1 MINSLGNLFL
11 YLPILFTFFFYLRS
25 SKLNE
30 SQTILAA
37 RVIYICSLIPFLLL
51 LIAFATSNFQTLN
64 VLQNSYIND
73 PFIFKVTSAWGSH
86 EGSILLWVFL
96 INLYGLIFSFFH
108 KKNLLNKQLIF
119 ISQIFIIYILLS
131 SNPFI
136 EVNMDGNTEGLGLN
150 PILQNLL
157 FVIHPPI
164 LFLGYLGLI
173 IPFVI
178 SSYILTTKQHD
189 EPLFQQMLIW
199 SKISWFFLTVG
210 IVLGSYWAYSE
221 LGWGG
226 WWFWDPVENVS
237 LIPWLLNTAL
247 VHSLQVSIKNNQL
260 KLWSL
265 NLALYGF
272 IAAVFGTFLVR
283 SNLIVSVHSFATD
296 PLRGLFLIIIIGY
309 LLITTIRMNLK
320 SISLFNKDTFQ
331 FISKESFL
339 LINNIFFICAALTVF
354 IGTVYPLFSEMIFK
368 TAVSVGA
375 PYYNFTFNI
384 LLAPIIILMA
394 FAPQIKWHNHH
405 SQNQIKLLIIFL
417 TGFVASL
424 ISYLFFYNLFF
435 SISVFIT
442 APLFIQ
448 SVVVLFAKFKKDFRF
463 YAQWL
468 AHLSIGIFI
477 IAAVSTEQFDTEEN
491 LLFKKDSNNE
501 LPLNS
506 GGYAYI
512 ENIQNIE
519 KLNHVQ
525 ILLDMK
531 IVENNKTY
539 SLSPSKNIYQ
549 PSGQITNEVSVV
561 NNFFSQYYAT
571 ISQIESDLVSINLVY
586 KPFINLLWMSALM
599 LILGIFGSIFRKI

>member
-178 SSYILTTKQHD
+178 SSFILTTKQHD

-354 IGTVYPLFSEMIFK
+354 IGTVYPLFSEMIFQ

-424 ISYLFFYNLFF
+424 ISYFIFYNLFF

-491 LLFKKDSNNE
+491 LLFKKDNNNE

-531 IVENNKTY
+531 IVEENKTY

-599 LILGIFGSIFRKI
+599 LILGIFGSIIRKI

>member
-96 INLYGLIFSFFH
+96 MNLYGLIFSFFH

-119 ISQIFIIYILLS
+119 ISQIFIIYILIS

-178 SSYILTTKQHD
+178 SSFILNTKQHD

-354 IGTVYPLFSEMIFK
+354 IGTVYPLFSEMIFQ

-424 ISYLFFYNLFF
+424 ISYFIFYNLFF

-491 LLFKKDSNNE
+491 LLFKKDNNNE

-531 IVENNKTY
+531 IVEENKTY

-586 KPFINLLWMSALM
+586 KPFINLLWMSTLM
-599 LILGIFGSIFRKI
+599 LILGIFGSIIRKI

>member
-354 IGTVYPLFSEMIFK
+354 IGTVYPLFSEMIFQ

-417 TGFVASL
+417 TGFVVSL
-424 ISYLFFYNLFF
+424 ISYFIFYNLFF

-491 LLFKKDSNNE
+491 LLFKKDNNNE

-599 LILGIFGSIFRKI
+599 LILGIFGSIIRKI

>member
-119 ISQIFIIYILLS
+119 ISQIFIIYILIS

-164 LFLGYLGLI
+164 LFLGYLGLV

-178 SSYILTTKQHD
+178 SSFILTTKQHD

-424 ISYLFFYNLFF
+424 ISYFIFYNLFF

-491 LLFKKDSNNE
+491 LLFKKDNNNE

-531 IVENNKTY
+531 IVEENKTY

-599 LILGIFGSIFRKI
+599 LILGIFGSIIRKI

>member
-136 EVNMDGNTEGLGLN
+136 EVNMDGNIEGLGLN

-178 SSYILTTKQHD
+178 ASFILTTKQHD

-199 SKISWFFLTVG
+199 SKISWFFLTAG

-424 ISYLFFYNLFF
+424 ISYFIFYNLFF

-491 LLFKKDSNNE
+491 LLFKKDNNNE

-531 IVENNKTY
+531 IVEENKTY

-599 LILGIFGSIFRKI
+599 LILGIFGSIIRKI

>member
-178 SSYILTTKQHD
+178 SSFILNTKQHD

-491 LLFKKDSNNE
+491 LLFKKDNNNE

-531 IVENNKTY
+531 IVEENKTY

-599 LILGIFGSIFRKI
+599 LILGIFGSIIRKI

>member
-119 ISQIFIIYILLS
+119 ISQIFIIYILIS

-136 EVNMDGNTEGLGLN
+136 GVNMDGNTEGLGLN

-178 SSYILTTKQHD
+178 SSFILTTKQHD

-354 IGTVYPLFSEMIFK
+354 IGTVYPLFSEMIFQ

-424 ISYLFFYNLFF
+424 ISYFIFYNLYF

-442 APLFIQ
+442 APLFMQ

-531 IVENNKTY
+531 IVEENKTY

-599 LILGIFGSIFRKI
+599 LILGIFGSIIRKI

>member
-1 MINSLGNLFL
+1 LINSLGNLFL

-178 SSYILTTKQHD
+178 SSFILTTKQHD

-354 IGTVYPLFSEMIFK
+354 IGTVYPLFSEMIFQ

-424 ISYLFFYNLFF
+424 ISYFIFYNLFF

-491 LLFKKDSNNE
+491 LLFKKDNNNE

-531 IVENNKTY
+531 IVEENKTY

-599 LILGIFGSIFRKI
+599 LILGIFGSIIRKI

>member
-96 INLYGLIFSFFH
+96 INLYGLTFSFFH

-119 ISQIFIIYILLS
+119 ISQIFIIYILIS

-178 SSYILTTKQHD
+178 SSFILTTKQHD

-354 IGTVYPLFSEMIFK
+354 IGTVYPLFSEMIFQ
-368 TAVSVGA
+368 TPVSVGA

-424 ISYLFFYNLFF
+424 ISYFIFYNLFF

-442 APLFIQ
+442 APLFMQ

-531 IVENNKTY
+531 IVEENKTY

-586 KPFINLLWMSALM
+586 KPFINLLWISALM
-599 LILGIFGSIFRKI
+599 LILGIFGSIIRKI

>member
-96 INLYGLIFSFFH
+96 MNLYGFIFSFFH

-354 IGTVYPLFSEMIFK
+354 IGTVYPLFSEMIFQ

-417 TGFVASL
+417 TGFVVSL
-424 ISYLFFYNLFF
+424 ISYFIFYNLFF

-491 LLFKKDSNNE
+491 LLFKKDNNNE

-506 GGYAYI
+506 SGYAYL

-586 KPFINLLWMSALM
+586 KPFINLLWMSTLM
-599 LILGIFGSIFRKI
+599 LILGIFGSIIRKI

>member
-178 SSYILTTKQHD
+178 ASFILTTKQHD

-354 IGTVYPLFSEMIFK
+354 IGTVYPLFSEMIFQ

-417 TGFVASL
+417 TGFVVSL
-424 ISYLFFYNLFF
+424 ISYFIFYNLFF

-491 LLFKKDSNNE
+491 LLFKKDNNNE
-501 LPLNS
+501 LLLNS

-531 IVENNKTY
+531 IVEENKTY

-586 KPFINLLWMSALM
+586 KPFINLLWMSTLM
-599 LILGIFGSIFRKI
+599 LILVIFGSIIRKK

>member
-178 SSYILTTKQHD
+178 SSFILTTKQHD

-424 ISYLFFYNLFF
+424 ISYFIFYNLFF

-491 LLFKKDSNNE
+491 LLFKKDNNNE
-501 LPLNS
+501 LLLNS

-531 IVENNKTY
+531 IVEENKTY

-599 LILGIFGSIFRKI
+599 LILGIFGSIIRKI

>member
-96 INLYGLIFSFFH
+96 MNLYGFIFSFFH

-178 SSYILTTKQHD
+178 SSFILTTKQHD

-354 IGTVYPLFSEMIFK
+354 IGTVYPLFSEMIFQ

-424 ISYLFFYNLFF
+424 ISYFIFYNLFF

-491 LLFKKDSNNE
+491 LLFKKDNNNE

-531 IVENNKTY
+531 IVEENKTY

-599 LILGIFGSIFRKI
+599 LILGIFGSIIRKI

>member
-1 MINSLGNLFL
+1 
-11 YLPILFTFFFYLRS
+11 
-25 SKLNE
+25 
-30 SQTILAA
+30 
-37 RVIYICSLIPFLLL
+37 
-51 LIAFATSNFQTLN
+51 
-64 VLQNSYIND
+64 
-73 PFIFKVTSAWGSH
+73 
-86 EGSILLWVFL
+86 
-96 INLYGLIFSFFH
+96 
-108 KKNLLNKQLIF
+108 
-119 ISQIFIIYILLS
+119 
-131 SNPFI
+131 
-136 EVNMDGNTEGLGLN
+136 
-150 PILQNLL
+150 
-157 FVIHPPI
+157 
-164 LFLGYLGLI
+164 
-173 IPFVI
+173 
-178 SSYILTTKQHD
+178 
-189 EPLFQQMLIW
+189 
-199 SKISWFFLTVG
+199 
-210 IVLGSYWAYSE
+210 
-221 LGWGG
+221 
-226 WWFWDPVENVS
+226 
-237 LIPWLLNTAL
+237 LNTAL

-354 IGTVYPLFSEMIFK
+354 IGTVYPLFSEMIFQ

-424 ISYLFFYNLFF
+424 ISYFIFYNLFF

-491 LLFKKDSNNE
+491 LLFKKDNNNE

-531 IVENNKTY
+531 IVEENKTY

-599 LILGIFGSIFRKI
+599 LILGIFGSIIRKI

>member
-178 SSYILTTKQHD
+178 SSFILTTKQHD

-354 IGTVYPLFSEMIFK
+354 IGTVYPLFSEMIFQ

-417 TGFVASL
+417 TGFVVSL
-424 ISYLFFYNLFF
+424 ISYFIFYNLFF

-491 LLFKKDSNNE
+491 LLFKKDNNNE
-501 LPLNS
+501 LLLNS

-531 IVENNKTY
+531 IVEENKTY

-586 KPFINLLWMSALM
+586 KPFINLLWMSTLM
-599 LILGIFGSIFRKI
+599 LILGIFGSIIRKI

>member
-164 LFLGYLGLI
+164 LFLGYLGLV

-178 SSYILTTKQHD
+178 SSFILTTKQHD

-424 ISYLFFYNLFF
+424 ISYFIFYNLFF

-491 LLFKKDSNNE
+491 LLFKKDNNNE

-531 IVENNKTY
+531 IVEENKTY

-599 LILGIFGSIFRKI
+599 LILGIFGSIIRKI

>member
-96 INLYGLIFSFFH
+96 INLYGLTFSFFH

-178 SSYILTTKQHD
+178 SSFILTTKQHD

-354 IGTVYPLFSEMIFK
+354 IGTVYPLFSEMIFQ

-394 FAPQIKWHNHH
+394 FAPQIKWHSHH

-417 TGFVASL
+417 TGFVVSL
-424 ISYLFFYNLFF
+424 ISYFIFYNLFF

-491 LLFKKDSNNE
+491 LLFKKDNNNE

-531 IVENNKTY
+531 IVEENKTY

-599 LILGIFGSIFRKI
+599 LILGIFGSIIRKI

>member
-96 INLYGLIFSFFH
+96 MNLYGLIFSFFH

-189 EPLFQQMLIW
+189 EPLFQLMLIW

-417 TGFVASL
+417 TGFVVSL
-424 ISYLFFYNLFF
+424 ISYFIFYNLFF

-491 LLFKKDSNNE
+491 LLFKKDNNNE

-531 IVENNKTY
+531 IVEENKTY

-599 LILGIFGSIFRKI
+599 LILGIFGSIIRKI

>member
-37 RVIYICSLIPFLLL
+37 KVIYICSLIPFLLL

-119 ISQIFIIYILLS
+119 ISQIFIIYILIS

-531 IVENNKTY
+531 IVQENKTY

-599 LILGIFGSIFRKI
+599 LILGIFGSIIRKI

>member
-354 IGTVYPLFSEMIFK
+354 IGTVYPLFSEMIFQ

-417 TGFVASL
+417 IGFVVSL
-424 ISYLFFYNLFF
+424 ISYFIFYNLFF

-491 LLFKKDSNNE
+491 LLFKKDNNNE

-599 LILGIFGSIFRKI
+599 LILGIFGSIIRKI

>member
-1 MINSLGNLFL
+1 MINPLGNLFL

-178 SSYILTTKQHD
+178 SSFILTTKQHD

-599 LILGIFGSIFRKI
+599 LILGIFGSIIRKI

>member
-136 EVNMDGNTEGLGLN
+136 EVNTDGNTEGLGLN

-178 SSYILTTKQHD
+178 SSFILTAKQHD

-354 IGTVYPLFSEMIFK
+354 IGTVYPLFSEMIFQ

-424 ISYLFFYNLFF
+424 ISYFIFYNLFF

-448 SVVVLFAKFKKDFRF
+448 SVFVLFAKFKKDFRF

-491 LLFKKDSNNE
+491 LLFKKDNNNE

-531 IVENNKTY
+531 IVEENKTY

-599 LILGIFGSIFRKI
+599 LILGIFGSIIRKI

>member
-178 SSYILTTKQHD
+178 SSFILTTKQHD

-354 IGTVYPLFSEMIFK
+354 IGTVYPLFSEMIFQ

-394 FAPQIKWHNHH
+394 FAPQIKWHSHH
-405 SQNQIKLLIIFL
+405 SQHQIKLLIIFL

-491 LLFKKDSNNE
+491 LLFKKDNNNE
-501 LPLNS
+501 LLLNS

-531 IVENNKTY
+531 IVEENKTY

-599 LILGIFGSIFRKI
+599 LILGIFGSIIRKI

>member
-119 ISQIFIIYILLS
+119 ISQIFIIYILIS

-178 SSYILTTKQHD
+178 SSFILTTKQHD

-424 ISYLFFYNLFF
+424 ISYFIFYNLFF

-491 LLFKKDSNNE
+491 LLFKKDNNNE

-531 IVENNKTY
+531 IVEENKTY

-599 LILGIFGSIFRKI
+599 LILGIFGSIIRKI

>member
-1 MINSLGNLFL
+1 LINSLGNLFL

-119 ISQIFIIYILLS
+119 ISQIFIIYILIS

-178 SSYILTTKQHD
+178 SSFILTTKQHD

-354 IGTVYPLFSEMIFK
+354 IGTVYPLFSEMIFQ

-424 ISYLFFYNLFF
+424 ISYFIFYNLFF

-491 LLFKKDSNNE
+491 LLFKKDNNNE
-501 LPLNS
+501 LLLNS

-531 IVENNKTY
+531 IVEENKTY

-599 LILGIFGSIFRKI
+599 LILGIFGSIIRKI